1 MRHAISRR
9 RLLGSGTAAAAI
21 GAFGLPVRAFAA
33 EDLNEAATAIL
44 ESAFPADAPGGAAI
58 ITRHG
63 DTVFTGARGIA
74 DLATGRAIRPDS
86 LFRLGSITKQFS
98 AALTMQ
104 LVEQGKV
111 SLDAP
116 LSTYLPDYPG
126 PGAAATVRQLLNHTS
141 GIKSYT
147 AIPGWL
153 VEANTARAWTTAELI
168 AQFSDQPLDF
178 DPGTDQRY
186 NNSGYVLVGAVIEA
200 VTGKPWYVALR
211 ERILD
216 PLGIADIRNG
226 GGESE
231 FANRALPYSKNEDGY
246 VPAQKID
253 MSVPHAAGALVGSVG
268 GLAKWA
274 HALHHGK
281 VVDAQSY
288 ALMTTP
294 TNLPDGRTI
303 PYGFGLSLEDVR
315 GHKMI
320 GHGGGIF
327 GGATDSLYLPE
338 SGIFTAAFVNTDA
351 PDVPPGIVARKLAA
365 LALGDPYPV
374 LATIPVDPGTLEW
387 VTGIYRID
395 DSTDTRTLFF
405 QDGKLLSRREGSGA
419 LPVYFAGDGVFHFGP
434 GSLSWF
440 RVRRAADG
448 AHILEMHQNG
458 GDTVERATRTGP
470 VPESVTVPHETLARY
485 VGRYS
490 LAGMVA
496 DITLSNDNVLTAQ
509 LTGQS
514 ALTLE
519 ARSTTEFAIPRV
531 GARLVFPEGQGPA
544 PYFTTFQGG
553 AEIRAERIA
562 Q

>member
-33 EDLNEAATAIL
+33 EDLGEAATAIL

-63 DTVFTGARGIA
+63 ETAFIGARGIA

-86 LFRLGSITKQFS
+86 LFRLGSITKQFA

-116 LSTYLPDYPG
+116 LTTYLPDYPG
-126 PGAAATVRQLLNHTS
+126 PGGAATVRQLLNHTS

-147 AIPGWL
+147 GIPGWM
-153 VEANTARAWTTAELI
+153 VEANTARAYTTQELI
-168 AQFSDQPLDF
+168 AQFADQPLDF
-178 DPGTDQRY
+178 EPGTDQRY

-200 VTGKPWYVALR
+200 VTGKPWHVALR

-216 PLGIADIRNG
+216 PLDIADIRYG
-226 GGESE
+226 GGEAE
-231 FANRALPYSKNEDGY
+231 FANRALPYSKNEDGF

-281 VVDAQSY
+281 VVSAQSY

-303 PYGFGLSLEDVR
+303 PYGFGLSLGDVR
-315 GHKMI
+315 GRKMI

-327 GGATDSLYLPE
+327 GGLTDSLYLPE

-351 PDVPPGIVARKLAA
+351 PDVQPGIVGSRLAA

-374 LATIPVDPGTLEW
+374 FPTLDVDPATLEW
-387 VTGIYRID
+387 LTGVYRIAD
-395 DSTDTRTLFF
+395 GDETRMLFLK
-405 QDGKLLSRREGSGA
+405 DGQLFSQRGDGRPA
-419 LPVYFAGDGVFHFGP
+419 PVRVAGDGVFHFGP
-434 GSLSWF
+434 NSLSWF

-448 AHILEMHQNG
+448 AHILEMHANG
-458 GDTVERATRTGP
+458 AEAIERAVRTGP
-470 VPESVTVPHETLARY
+470 VPDTIAVPRETLARY
-485 VGRYS
+485 VGKYS
-490 LAGMVA
+490 VMTMVA
-496 DITLSNDNVLTAQ
+496 DLTLDDKDVLSIQ
-509 LTGQS
+509 LTGQPAFALEPQS
-514 ALTLE
+514 A
-519 ARSTTEFAIPRV
+519 TEFTIPQV
-531 GARLVFPEGQGPA
+531 GARIVFPEGEGLT
-544 PYFTTFQGG
+544 PYLTIFQGG
-553 AEIRAERIA
+553 AEIKAERIA
-562 Q
+562 E